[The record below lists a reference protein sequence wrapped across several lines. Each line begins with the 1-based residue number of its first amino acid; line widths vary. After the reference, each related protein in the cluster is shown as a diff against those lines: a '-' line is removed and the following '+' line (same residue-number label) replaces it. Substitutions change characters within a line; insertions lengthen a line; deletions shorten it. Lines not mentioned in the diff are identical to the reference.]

1 MTEPTKGF
9 VIVASKKHNFYLYAL
24 NLCESIRDYYED
36 AKICL
41 VTEERFLDGR
51 ENVADD
57 VVLCDDHYRAKIYG
71 MAKSP
76 YVYLCKN
83 KFSIFY
89 SGFRYSRH
97 YHSVYYNES
106 ITHISSDTEPTVRKK
121 RAL

>member
-24 NLCESIRDYYED
+24 YLCESISDYYED

-51 ENVADD
+51 EEVADD

-76 YVYLCKN
+76 YD
-83 KFSIFY
+83 
-89 SGFRYSRH
+89 
-97 YHSVYYNES
+97 
-106 ITHISSDTEPTVRKK
+106 ITMFIDADMEVQHEDIVTVWDE
-121 RAL
+121 